1 MELSL
6 SHLVCMKPHLAAANS
21 ATKER
26 KSCVCCWQ
34 APSSWRDSHTQL
46 LQATAPSSDLQCP
59 SVQQHQ
65 QSATDVLLE
74 HHHSHCPSCLQW
86 SCPVSSHDVLLL
98 KLFLK
103 RLKPPKPNKAGGVR
117 YPPHHLVPVAALQ
130 QVQLSVM
137 PAKGCRFNCSYTKS
151 PPQ

>member
-21 ATKER
+21 ATEER

-34 APSSWRDSHTQL
+34 APSSWQDSHTQL
-46 LQATAPSSDLQCP
+46 LQATAPSSDLRCP

-86 SCPVSSHDVLLL
+86 SCPVSSHDVSLL

-103 RLKPPKPNKAGGVR
+103 RLKPPKPNKAGGLDT
-117 YPPHHLVPVAALQ
+117 HHTIWFL
-130 QVQLSVM
+130 
-137 PAKGCRFNCSYTKS
+137 
-151 PPQ
+151 